1 MRVTSRDI
9 AGKTVS
15 GVIARPAR
23 NGGPEVVMML
33 HFDDGTCL
41 EFVSP
46 RGERSLRELAGR
58 RRRNGTESERPQL
71 ALAV

>member
-1 MRVTSRDI
+1 MQVSTRDI
-9 AGKTVS
+9 TGKTVT

-23 NGGPEVVMML
+23 DGRREVIMML

-46 RGERSLRELAGR
+46 RGERALRELASSPRADASGI
-58 RRRNGTESERPQL
+58 EVPQL